1 MEMDG
6 LYLAVL
12 MNLGW
17 FLLMCLL
24 YLPGLQ
30 SPATYARRCAQK
42 EVNNISRQMG
52 QISSDRQNV
61 YSKATCIF
69 RPTALANFSSVERR
83 MSVA

>member
-1 MEMDG
+1 MKMDG

-24 YLPGLQ
+24 HLPRLQ

-42 EVNNISRQMG
+42 EVNNISGKMG